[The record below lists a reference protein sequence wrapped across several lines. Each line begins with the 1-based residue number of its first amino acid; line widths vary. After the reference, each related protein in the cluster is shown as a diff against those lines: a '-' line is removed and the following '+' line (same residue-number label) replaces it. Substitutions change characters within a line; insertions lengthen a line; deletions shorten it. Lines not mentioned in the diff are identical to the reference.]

1 MPVGILGILRIAYD
15 WDLFFLRLLRSMASF
30 LLHDTSAYIT
40 TPLNSWSPTSSRAE
54 SSRLCWL
61 SSRKRCIAT
70 LVATRGQGYV
80 AGSSVSYVRTRS
92 TYVHSSR
99 ARKAPMRNVASSASL
114 SHHSMIR
121 LAYHIRLPIPRSKHN
136 GHRRGV
142 ILVGGSW
149 SGLVCCR
156 YIPFRLP
163 QTSARG
169 GPTREYERP
178 A

>member
-1 MPVGILGILRIAYD
+1 MPVGTLGILRIAYD

-61 SSRKRCIAT
+61 SSRKRCIAGR
-70 LVATRGQGYV
+70 LHYMYRYV
-80 AGSSVSYVRTRS
+80 AGIGSSVSYVRTCS
-92 TYVHSSR
+92 SYVHSSR
-99 ARKAPMRNVASSASL
+99 ARKAPTQRRVISYTPSSL
-114 SHHSMIR
+114 DHQ
-121 LAYHIRLPIPRSKHN
+121 N